1 MKTIVLNCRIVKL
14 LTLLLTVIIPRLAL
28 GDANL
33 VHTSRLTDTSI
44 RELAYELDPEDNGDC
59 LSLGALDIVFRADN
73 YGPPNVGVVLTDP
86 RGRRLGFD
94 PLTKKAWQ
102 TLPMAQGYIDCD
114 DLDGQ
119 GSCRGVVQ
127 VCGPVSGRYK
137 LEIIARKTT
146 AYGVSISGRSRAI
159 RGNSTLH
166 CSETDLNNV
175 TIRSRSREII
185 LLNYSR
191 DPQDDVTAQLQHT
204 GQMQSRESHSH
215 RHVVVKSAEHPVA
228 GQ

>member
-1 MKTIVLNCRIVKL
+1 MKTIVLKCRIVKL
-14 LTLLLTVIIPRLAL
+14 LTFLMVIIPRLAL

-33 VHTSRLTDTSI
+33 VHTFRLTDTSI
-44 RELAYELDPEDNGDC
+44 RDLAYELDPEDNEDC
-59 LSLGALDIVFRADN
+59 LSLGALDIVFRAAN

-127 VCGPVSGRYK
+127 VCGPVSGTYK
-137 LEIIARKTT
+137 LEIIAQKTT

-159 RGNSTLH
+159 RGNSSLH

-175 TIRSRSREII
+175 TIRARSRDII

-215 RHVVVKSAEHPVA
+215 RHVAVKSAEHPVA

>member
-14 LTLLLTVIIPRLAL
+14 LTLLTVIIPRLAL

-114 DLDGQ
+114 DLDGR

-137 LEIIARKTT
+137 LEIIAQKTT
-146 AYGVSISGRSRAI
+146 AYGVSISARSKAI
-159 RGNSTLH
+159 PGNSSLH

-204 GQMQSRESHSH
+204 GQM
-215 RHVVVKSAEHPVA
+215 
-228 GQ
+228 

>member
-44 RELAYELDPEDNGDC
+44 RELEYELDPEDNGDC

-119 GSCRGVVQ
+119 GSCS
-127 VCGPVSGRYK
+127 GPGLR
-137 LEIIARKTT
+137 
-146 AYGVSISGRSRAI
+146 
-159 RGNSTLH
+159 
-166 CSETDLNNV
+166 
-175 TIRSRSREII
+175 
-185 LLNYSR
+185 
-191 DPQDDVTAQLQHT
+191 T
-204 GQMQSRESHSH
+204 GQRDVQARNH
-215 RHVVVKSAEHPVA
+215 RTENDGVRSEHLR
-228 GQ
+228 QE

>member
-1 MKTIVLNCRIVKL
+1 MKTIVLKCRIVKL
-14 LTLLLTVIIPRLAL
+14 LTLLMVIIPRLAL

-44 RELAYELDPEDNGDC
+44 REFAYELDPEDNGDC
-59 LSLGALDIVFRADN
+59 LSLGALDIVFRTEN

-94 PLTKKAWQ
+94 LLTKKAWQ
-102 TLPMAQGYIDCD
+102 TLPMARGYIDCD
-114 DLDGQ
+114 DLDGR
-119 GSCRGVVQ
+119 GSCRGVVR
-127 VCGPVSGRYK
+127 VCGPVSGTYK
-137 LEIIARKTT
+137 LEIIAQKTT
-146 AYGVSISGRSRAI
+146 AYDVSISGRSKAI
-159 RGNSTLH
+159 PGNSSLH

-175 TIRSRSREII
+175 TIRARSRDII

-191 DPQDDVTAQLQHT
+191 DPQNDVTTQLQHT
-204 GQMQSRESHSH
+204 DRTQSLESHSH
-215 RHVVVKSAEHPVA
+215 RHVEVKSAEHPVA